1 MTEAA
6 SVEMSRRQIDTG
18 TDELL
23 GEVRDGVAIFTLNR
37 PHARNALSDRLT
49 PALRAGIAACD
60 SDPEVGAFL
69 ITGAGGAFCAGGDVK
84 DMGASAPSGG
94 VSQPA
99 RARELMRRQRML
111 TGALVQ
117 SRKPSIAAL
126 PGPAAGAGL
135 SLALACDLRVAAAS
149 AFVRTAYVR
158 IGLPG
163 DYGINWLL
171 TRAVGPGR
179 ARELMLLSEDV
190 PAERCQQL
198 GLVNRVVPDDE
209 LFGVAF
215 ELAARLAAG
224 PRQAIGLIKD
234 NLDDAARLPFLA
246 ALDGEAERMV
256 GQSGSAET
264 REAIR
269 AFLERRRP
277 AFEGLRP
284 AGAASP
290 PKRSLLALLERLS
303 A

>member
-6 SVEMSRRQIDTG
+6 SVENSGRQLDTG

-23 GEVRDGVAIFTLNR
+23 GEIRDGVAIFTLNR
-37 PHARNALSDRLT
+37 PQARNALSDRLT

-84 DMGASAPSGG
+84 DMGGSAPSAD
-94 VSQPA
+94 VSQQA
-99 RARELMRRQRML
+99 RAADLMQRQRRL

-163 DYGINWLL
+163 DYGVNWLL

-190 PAERCQQL
+190 PAERCLQL
-198 GLVNRVVPDDE
+198 GLVNCVVPDDE

-215 ELAARLAAG
+215 ELAAKLAAG
-224 PRQAIGLIKD
+224 PRQAIALIKD
-234 NLDDAARLPFLA
+234 NLDDALRLDFLA
-246 ALDGEAERMV
+246 SLDGEAARMV
-256 GQSGSAET
+256 EHSGSAET

-277 AFEGLRP
+277 DFTRLR
-284 AGAASP
+284 
-290 PKRSLLALLERLS
+290 
-303 A
+303 

>member
-1 MTEAA
+1 MG
-6 SVEMSRRQIDTG
+6 RRQLDTG

-23 GEVRDGVAIFTLNR
+23 GEVRDGVAVFTLNR
-37 PHARNALSDRLT
+37 PQARNALSDRLT

-60 SDPEVGAFL
+60 HDPEVGAFL

-84 DMGASAPSGG
+84 DMGASGPTNDA
-94 VSQPA
+94 SQGA
-99 RARELMRRQRML
+99 RVAELTRRQRML

-158 IGLPG
+158 VGLPG
-163 DYGINWLL
+163 DYGVNWLL

-190 PAERCQQL
+190 SAERCQQL

-209 LFGVAF
+209 LAGAAF

-234 NLDDAARLPFLA
+234 NLDDAMRLDFLRS
-246 ALDGEAERMV
+246 LDGEAARMV
-256 GQSGSAET
+256 AHGGSAET

-277 AFEGLRP
+277 DFDGVRDTAD
-284 AGAASP
+284 ASP
-290 PKRSLLALLERLS
+290 A
-303 A
+303 

>member
-1 MTEAA
+1 
-6 SVEMSRRQIDTG
+6 MSGRQLDTG

-37 PHARNALSDRLT
+37 PQARNALSDRLT

-60 SDPEVGAFL
+60 LDPEVGAFL
-69 ITGAGGAFCAGGDVK
+69 ITGAGAAFCAGGDVK
-84 DMGASAPSGG
+84 DMGSSPRAPAASG
-94 VSQPA
+94 PA
-99 RARELMRRQRML
+99 RVAELVQRQRRL

-158 IGLPG
+158 MGLPG
-163 DYGINWLL
+163 DYGVNWLL

-190 PAERCQQL
+190 TAERCHQL
-198 GLVNRVVPDDE
+198 GLVNRVVPDPE
-209 LFGVAF
+209 LFNAGF
-215 ELAARLAAG
+215 ELAAKLAAG
-224 PRQAIGLIKD
+224 PREAIGLIKD
-234 NLDDAARLPFLA
+234 NLDDATRLDFLG
-246 ALDGEAERMV
+246 ALDGEAARMV
-256 GQSGSAET
+256 AHSGSAES

-269 AFLERRRP
+269 AFLDRRRP
-277 AFEGLRP
+277 DFKALRGQAP
-284 AGAASP
+284 ASP
-290 PKRSLLALLERLS
+290 PKRSLLALLGHLS
-303 A
+303 R